1 MPSVQ
6 RGDGAVQGAGARA
19 PAPAGTGTSTS
30 TGASTGTGTGT
41 ATGTDSASAS
51 ATVPSASTSLAHSLV
66 PSTVAPGACRVVRGP
81 IEMPVRSPVTL
92 VLRGDTLDVVLDEDG
107 KPRVVA
113 LSAAALPAA
122 PVSSAT
128 AAGAASAA
136 PAREPAEGGSVAGI
150 SVPCAAAGEHF
161 FCPDRA
167 GGVHRVSRAG
177 GDDHVVA
184 SSRTGTRVGAA
195 PLGTHAA
202 VAYVASRK
210 TTEGW
215 MSEGWLAVDDEPP
228 VRISEDGSGATSLG
242 LVPRGASLL
251 AFSVDARSALTAL
264 HVRPI
269 AYERGL
275 KLGEDSVV
283 FVAGPGDR
291 RTGAALVASEH
302 GASWALLP
310 IAKDVG
316 TFGLAIVKVDD
327 PPHVDEPVVW
337 SPYPNGLDPAP
348 VAGASI
354 GGRTWVARVR
364 PQGSEPSSPRVL
376 ELGDIGADGSFTA
389 RDLVPSAAS
398 PADASLVADAH
409 GGLWVAWLD
418 ATGAW
423 VERLACTV

>member
-1 MPSVQ
+1 VTALLLVVACKGAPSQ
-6 RGDGAVQGAGARA
+6 GPAGASAGAGAGAGAGVGADAGAAVISSTAPATSVAA
-19 PAPAGTGTSTS
+19 PAPSAVVAG
-30 TGASTGTGTGT
+30 AFD
-41 ATGTDSASAS
+41 AA
-51 ATVPSASTSLAHSLV
+51 
-66 PSTVAPGACRVVRGP
+66 APGSACRVVRGP
-81 IEMPVRSPVTL
+81 VEMPVRSPPTL
-92 VLRGDTLDVVLDEDG
+92 VLRGDTLDAVLDEDG
-107 KPRVVA
+107 KPRVLA

-122 PVSSAT
+122 PASP
-128 AAGAASAA
+128 AAAIPSAA

-150 SVPCAAAGEHF
+150 SVPCAVAGDRI
-161 FCPDRA
+161 FCPDRTGA
-167 GGVHRVSRAG
+167 VHRVSRAG

-195 PLGTHAA
+195 PLGTRAA

-210 TTEGW
+210 TSEGW
-215 MSEGWLAVDDEPP
+215 LSEAWLAVDDEPP
-228 VRISEDGSGATSLG
+228 VRFSEDGSGATSLG
-242 LVPRGASLL
+242 LVPRGLGLL

-269 AYERGL
+269 LYERSL

-291 RTGAALVASEH
+291 RTGAALIASEQ

-348 VAGASI
+348 VAGVRL
-354 GGRTWVARVR
+354 GNRTWVARVR
-364 PQGSEPSSPRVL
+364 PEASEPSSARIL
-376 ELGDIGADGSFTA
+376 ELGDIGADGTFTP
-389 RDLVPSAAS
+389 RDLVPTSGS
-398 PADASLVADAH
+398 PTDVSLVADAH
-409 GGLWVAWLD
+409 GGLWVSWLD

-423 VERLACTV
+423 VERLACKP